1 MKPAGLPLVAWGT
14 FILLLG
20 VGLLAW
26 SGAIAGPWLL
36 LAASGTACIASGFVV
51 GLLLP
56 EGDRRRAL
64 PDISLS
70 PTVMAGGLLVLL
82 VAVAA
87 GRWLVLPGL
96 GVIAL
101 GAGGLVRELRAQ
113 RRELR

>member
-1 MKPAGLPLVAWGT
+1 MKPAGLPLVAWGA
-14 FILLLG
+14 FVALLG

-26 SGAIAGPWLL
+26 SGTLAGPWLL
-36 LAASGTACIASGFVV
+36 LASSGTACAACGFVV

-56 EGDRRRAL
+56 DADRRRAV

-70 PTVMAGGLLVLL
+70 PTVMAGGVLVLL

-87 GRWLVLPGL
+87 GRWLVLLGL